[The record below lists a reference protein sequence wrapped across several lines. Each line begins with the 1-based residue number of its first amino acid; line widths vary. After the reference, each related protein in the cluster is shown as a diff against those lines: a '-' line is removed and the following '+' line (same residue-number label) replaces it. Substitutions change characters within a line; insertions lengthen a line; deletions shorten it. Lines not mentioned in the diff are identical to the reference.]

1 MTESD
6 NAFHLE
12 GTVTWERIRPLGSGG
27 QSDVFLVRSPERTAE
42 RANCLNTIRK
52 ALDEDKRAELADAIH
67 SYAHTESPDELGALK
82 IFKIPP
88 ETETAPAP
96 RSDEYE
102 AVERLTNEILVL
114 RQGRPGL
121 PRVLD
126 SNLKQ
131 RWIVTEFFPEGTLEQ
146 HAQKFRGNT
155 RSALRAFRSLVNTVA
170 SLHKEGYVHR
180 DIKPANVFVR
190 KDDQLVLGDFGIVYV
205 PTAAERIT
213 LTGERVGPR
222 DYMPPWA
229 NLGARHEKVE
239 PCFDV
244 YMLGKL
250 LWSMVDGRIFL
261 PREYHDRPDFD
272 LTTTFPGEPDM
283 FLINRVLRNCIVE
296 APNKCLSSAQD
307 LLLMVDTI
315 LRALEL
321 GGQLLSEDVPR
332 PCHVCGNGFYRPPE
346 LRKHTST
353 AGIQLWMSGGGTDI
367 EVLGVQV
374 FCCDKCG
381 HVQFFQRPFRA

>member
-27 QSDVFLVRSPERTAE
+27 QSDVFLVRSPVRTAE
-42 RANCLNTIRK
+42 RANCLSTIRK
-52 ALDEDKRAELADAIH
+52 ALDADKCAELADAIH
-67 SYAHTESPDELGALK
+67 SYARPESPDELVALK

-88 ETETAPAP
+88 ETETSPAP
-96 RSDEYE
+96 KADEYE

-114 RQGRPGL
+114 RQDRPGL

-126 SNLKQ
+126 SNLKR
-131 RWIVTEFFPEGTLEQ
+131 RWIVTEFFPEGNLEQ

-155 RSALRAFRSLVNTVA
+155 RSALRAFRSLVDTVA
-170 SLHKEGYVHR
+170 SLHREGYVHR

-190 KDDQLVLGDFGIVYV
+190 KDDQLVLGDFGVVYM
-205 PTAAERIT
+205 PTAPERIT
-213 LTGERVGPR
+213 LTRERVGPR

-229 NLGARHEKVE
+229 NLWGRHEKVE

-250 LWSMVDGRIFL
+250 LWSMVDGRMFL
-261 PREYHDRPDFD
+261 PREYYDSSEFD
-272 LTTTFPGEPDM
+272 LTRTFPDEPDM
-283 FLINRVLRNCIVE
+283 FLINQILRNCIVE

-307 LLLMVDTI
+307 LLLVVDTI
-315 LRALEL
+315 LRALDL

-332 PCHVCGNGFYRPPE
+332 PCHVCGNGFYRPQE

-353 AGIQLWMSGGGTDI
+353 AGMRLWMSGGTNDN
-367 EVLGVQV
+367 
-374 FCCDKCG
+374 D
-381 HVQFFQRPFRA
+381 